1 MAERVYIAIDLKSF
15 YASVEC
21 IARGLDPLTTH
32 LVVADAARTEK
43 TICLAVSPSLRT
55 YGIPGRARLFEV
67 VQKVREL
74 NALRLTRARRQS
86 FAGESADTAEL
97 AAHPELAITYITAR
111 PRMAHYID
119 ASSRIYSIYLRYIAP
134 EDIHVYSIDEVFIDA
149 TDYLPLYGLN
159 ARELAMKMILEVLR
173 ETGITATAGIGTNLY
188 LAKVAMDIRAKHI
201 PADANGVR
209 IAALDEMRYRQLL
222 WDHQPLTDFW
232 RIGRGY
238 AKKLAKVGLYTM
250 GDIAR
255 CSIGKADVFHNEDLL
270 YKLFGVNAELLIDHA
285 WGWEPCTMADIKAY
299 RPASS
304 SISSGQ
310 VLQSPYPAAKAHL
323 VVCEMAEQLAMDLF
337 EKQLTTDQLVL
348 TVGYDKTSLP
358 AAARTPAYRQVGNR
372 GQSAAQAH
380 STAGEAESV
389 EVTIDRYGRTI
400 PKHAH
405 STVNLPQ
412 PTSSVSQI
420 VDALSELYQRIVNPD
435 FTVRRLTL
443 CANHILP
450 ECPLAAQRFRSIGA
464 DHADG
469 NSVSTICGAR
479 HAADI
484 AGHARQSQIQKHP
497 QGQNPEEEQQLDLFG
512 FVADGKDIFG
522 RDAAETQRQKEA
534 AAAALENE
542 RRIQQSLLAIK
553 QKFGKNAV
561 IKGRDLEDGAT
572 AMQRNDQI
580 GGHKA

>member
-21 IARGLDPLTTH
+21 MARGLDPLTTH

-86 FAGESADTAEL
+86 FAGESTDADEL

-111 PRMAHYID
+111 PRMAH
-119 ASSRIYSIYLRYIAP
+119 
-134 EDIHVYSIDEVFIDA
+134 FIDA

-201 PADANGVR
+201 PADSNGVR
-209 IAALDEMRYRQLL
+209 IAELDEMRYRQLL

-255 CSIGKADVFHNEDLL
+255 CSIGKAGEFHNEDLL

-348 TVGYDKTSLP
+348 TVGYDTTSLP
-358 AAARTPAYRQVGNR
+358 AAARTPAYRQAGNR

-380 STAGEAESV
+380 SAAGEAESV
-389 EVTIDRYGRTI
+389 EVTIDRYGRAI

-420 VDALSELYQRIVNPD
+420 VDALSDLYQRIVNPD

-450 ECPLAAQRFRSIGA
+450 ECPLAAQTFRSIGA
-464 DHADG
+464 DHAER
-469 NSVSTICGAR
+469 SSLSMCSILQ
-479 HAADI
+479 
-484 AGHARQSQIQKHP
+484 AGHPYASAGLTPSADHAQTAQDTAAALAG
-497 QGQNPEEEQQLDLFG
+497 QGAEQGEQLDLFG

-534 AAAALENE
+534 SAAALENE

>member
-1 MAERVYIAIDLKSF
+1 
-15 YASVEC
+15 
-21 IARGLDPLTTH
+21 
-32 LVVADAARTEK
+32 
-43 TICLAVSPSLRT
+43 
-55 YGIPGRARLFEV
+55 
-67 VQKVREL
+67 
-74 NALRLTRARRQS
+74 
-86 FAGESADTAEL
+86 
-97 AAHPELAITYITAR
+97 
-111 PRMAHYID
+111 
-119 ASSRIYSIYLRYIAP
+119 
-134 EDIHVYSIDEVFIDA
+134 
-149 TDYLPLYGLN
+149 
-159 ARELAMKMILEVLR
+159 
-173 ETGITATAGIGTNLY
+173 
-188 LAKVAMDIRAKHI
+188 
-201 PADANGVR
+201 
-209 IAALDEMRYRQLL
+209 
-222 WDHQPLTDFW
+222 
-232 RIGRGY
+232 
-238 AKKLAKVGLYTM
+238 
-250 GDIAR
+250 
-255 CSIGKADVFHNEDLL
+255 
-270 YKLFGVNAELLIDHA
+270 
-285 WGWEPCTMADIKAY
+285 MADIKAY

-310 VLQSPYPAAKAHL
+310 VLQSPYPVAKAHL

-348 TVGYDKTSLP
+348 TVGYDKTSLS
-358 AAARTPAYRQVGNR
+358 AAVRTPPYRQAEKR
-372 GQSAAQAH
+372 GQSAAQVH
-380 STAGEAESV
+380 SAAGEAESV
-389 EVTIDRYGRTI
+389 EVTIDRYGRAI

-435 FTVRRLTL
+435 FAVRRLTL

-450 ECPLAAQRFRSIGA
+450 ECPLAAQTVRTTGA
-464 DHADG
+464 DHAEGIASSMCSILQAERPHANAGLTLSADHAQAAQDTAAG
-469 NSVSTICGAR
+469 FAGQGA
-479 HAADI
+479 
-484 AGHARQSQIQKHP
+484 G
-497 QGQNPEEEQQLDLFG
+497 QGEQLDLFG